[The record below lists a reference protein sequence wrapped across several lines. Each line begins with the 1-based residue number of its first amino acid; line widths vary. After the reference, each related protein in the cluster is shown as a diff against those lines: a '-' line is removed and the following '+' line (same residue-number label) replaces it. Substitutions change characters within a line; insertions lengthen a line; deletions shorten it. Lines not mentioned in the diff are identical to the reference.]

1 MHEIVIP
8 SLYLLTGV
16 MVYATAHHFV
26 VALKPPHD
34 RVHLTFA
41 VMCLLAV
48 AYILTD
54 IQTLQSSNTEGYV
67 RILKW
72 NISAALLFFLLFPW
86 FIAWH
91 TKRPSLPLL
100 AGLSLLFAVLC
111 IVNLAQPYSLLY
123 DRMDGLNTL
132 QLPWGEIVSR
142 GNGHN
147 GTLVYLV
154 IAGIL
159 AAFGYALYALGSTYR
174 RHRRGMDLAMLFAV
188 GFFLLS
194 TIEGLLV
201 RLSILP
207 FIELGPYSLP
217 LMAIC
222 MSAALSYGSQQQLRN
237 SERRFRMLFEN
248 SPLCIHEIS
257 LDGRFLSM
265 NRAGLDML
273 SQQDDAKI
281 CGTSF
286 LNVVSQQD
294 VPRIQ
299 ALFREALDGNVCHF
313 EFNTAG
319 DRVLHFKSSFIP
331 IRDVS
336 GQVMKLMGLT
346 EDITERKQAEQ
357 NIQQLA
363 YYDPLTNLP
372 NRRLLLDR
380 LGKALATCSRSQRYG
395 ALMLI
400 DLDHFKKL
408 NDVHGH
414 EVGDLLLV
422 EVARRITHSIREQD
436 SAARLGGDEYVV
448 MLEDLSTDTQEA
460 ARQADT
466 VAEKIRSTLSLPYY
480 LKHTLT
486 SRNAGTIE
494 HYCTSSIGVTL
505 FGSDDNIEELFR
517 WADAAMYQAKAA
529 GRNVIRFFDATM
541 QAAIEAHAMLE
552 QDLRTA
558 YELQQFR
565 LHYQVQVDGRC
576 EPQGAEALLRW
587 EHPYHGLLSPLRFI
601 RLAEETGLILLLGQ
615 WVLDTA
621 CAQIKKWQDDP
632 MLSKLSISV
641 NVSGRQFH
649 QPHFATQV
657 KATVQQHG
665 INPLRLK
672 LELTESA
679 VLENIEDAIS
689 KMLVL
694 KEFGVRISL
703 DDFGTGYSSLA
714 YLKRLPVDQLKIDQS
729 FVRDIATDTG
739 DVVMV
744 RTIVDLGM
752 NFELDIVAEGVETQ
766 EQFRLLQRYGCAC
779 FQGTLLGKPLPP
791 EQFEALLKQ
800 GHPAAEH

>member
-16 MVYATAHHFV
+16 MVYATTHHFV

-41 VMCLLAV
+41 FMCLLAV

-54 IQTLQSSNTEGYV
+54 IQTLQASSTEDYV
-67 RILKW
+67 RALKW
-72 NISAALLFFLLFPW
+72 NASAALLFFLLFPW

-91 TKRPSLPLL
+91 TGRSFRPLL
-100 AGLSLLFAVLC
+100 TGLSLLFAVLC

-123 DRMDGLNTL
+123 DRLDGLSTL
-132 QLPWGEIVSR
+132 QLPWGETVTR

-147 GTLVYLV
+147 GAPIYLA
-154 IAGIL
+154 IAGIMT
-159 AAFGYALYALGSTYR
+159 AFGYALYVLGSTYR
-174 RHRRGMDLAMLFAV
+174 RHRRGMDLAMIIAV
-188 GFFLLS
+188 GLFLLT

-217 LMAIC
+217 LMAIL
-222 MSAALSYGSQQQLRN
+222 MSAALSYGTRQLLRN

-273 SQQDDAKI
+273 NQQNEEQI
-281 CGTSF
+281 CGMHF
-286 LNVVSQQD
+286 LEAVSKQD
-294 VPRIQ
+294 QPHIQ
-299 ALFREALDGNVCHF
+299 ILFREALDGNVCHF
-313 EFNTAG
+313 EFTTAG
-319 DRVLHFKSSFIP
+319 DWPLHFKSSFIP
-331 IRDVS
+331 IRDTT
-336 GQVMKLMGLT
+336 GQVIKLMGLT

-380 LGKALATCSRSQRYG
+380 LGKALSTCSRSKHHG

-408 NDVHGH
+408 NDIHGH

-422 EVARRITHSIREQD
+422 EVAQRISRCIREQD

-460 ARQADT
+460 ARQADM
-466 VAEKIRSTLSLPYY
+466 VAEKIRGALSRPYY
-480 LKHTLT
+480 LKRTLT
-486 SRNAGTIE
+486 SSNAETIE

-505 FGSDDNIEELFR
+505 FSSGDNIEELFR

-541 QAAIEAHAMLE
+541 QAAIEAHVMLE

-565 LHYQVQVDGRC
+565 LHYQVQVDGRR

-587 EHPYHGLLSPLRFI
+587 EHPHHGLMSPLRFI

-632 MLSKLSISV
+632 LMGKLAISV
-641 NVSGRQFH
+641 NVSGRQFR

-657 KATVQQHG
+657 KATVQRHG
-665 INPLRLK
+665 INPLHLK

-694 KEFGVRISL
+694 KEFGVRIAL

-752 NFELDIVAEGVETQ
+752 NFELDVVAEGVETP
-766 EQFRLLQRYGCAC
+766 EQLQLLQRYGCTS
-779 FQGTLLGKPLPP
+779 FQGLLLGKPLPP
-791 EQFEALLKQ
+791 EQLETLLKQ
-800 GHPAAEH
+800 RHTSEH

>member
-16 MVYATAHHFV
+16 MAYAMAHHFV

-34 RVHLTFA
+34 RVQLTFT
-41 VMCLLAV
+41 VMCLLSAV
-48 AYILTD
+48 YILTD
-54 IQTLQSSNTEGYV
+54 IQTLQATTIADYVSALKSNAG
-67 RILKW
+67 
-72 NISAALLFFLLFPW
+72 SALLFFLLFPW

-91 TKRPSLPLL
+91 TGKFMQPLL
-100 AGLSLLFAVLC
+100 TGLSLLFAVLLAA
-111 IVNLAQPYSLLY
+111 NLAQPYSVLY
-123 DRMDGLNTL
+123 DRLDGLRTL
-132 QLPWGEIVSR
+132 QLPWGESVTR

-147 GTLVYLV
+147 SVFAYLA
-154 IAGIL
+154 IAGIMT
-159 AAFGYALYALGSTYR
+159 AFGYALYALGDTYR
-174 RHRRGMDLAMLFAV
+174 RHRRGMDLGILIAV
-188 GFFLLS
+188 SLFLLS
-194 TIEGLLV
+194 SIEGLLV

-222 MSAALSYGSQQQLRN
+222 MSAALSYGTQQQLRN

-273 SQQDDAKI
+273 DMQNEEKI
-281 CGTSF
+281 CGMHF
-286 LNVVSQQD
+286 LSAVSEQD
-294 VPRIQ
+294 APRIQ
-299 ALFREALDGNVCHF
+299 ELFQDALNGKVCHF
-313 EFNTAG
+313 EFTTAG
-319 DRVLHFKSSFIP
+319 DRSLHFKSSFIP
-331 IRDVS
+331 IRGS
-336 GQVMKLMGLT
+336 TGQVVKLMGLT
-346 EDITERKQAEQ
+346 EDITKRKQAEQ
-357 NIQQLA
+357 DIQQLA

-380 LGKALATCSRSQRYG
+380 LGQALSTSARSQHHG

-408 NDVHGH
+408 NDIHGH
-414 EVGDLLLV
+414 EVGDLLLI
-422 EVARRITHSIREQD
+422 EVAQRITHCIREQD

-448 MLEDLSTDTQEA
+448 MLEELSSSMQEA
-460 ARQADT
+460 ARQADM
-466 VAEKIRSTLSLPYY
+466 VAEKIRAALSRPYY
-480 LKHTLT
+480 LKRVLA
-486 SRNAGTIE
+486 SGSSGAIE

-505 FGSDDNIEELFR
+505 FGSGDNIEELFR
-517 WADAAMYQAKAA
+517 WTDAAMYQAKAA

-541 QAAIEAHAMLE
+541 QAAIEAHALLE

-558 YELQQFR
+558 YELRQFR
-565 LHYQVQVDGRC
+565 LHYQLQVDGRR

-587 EHPYHGLLSPLRFI
+587 EHPHHGLMSPLRFI

-621 CAQIKKWQDDP
+621 CAQIGKWQDDP
-632 MLSKLSISV
+632 LLSKLSIAV
-641 NVSGRQFH
+641 NVSGRQFR
-649 QPHFATQV
+649 QPDFAV
-657 KATVQQHG
+657 RIKAAVQRHG

-672 LELTESA
+672 LELTESV

-689 KMLVL
+689 KMLEL

-714 YLKRLPVDQLKIDQS
+714 YLKRLPLDQLKIDRS
-729 FVRDIATDTG
+729 FVRDITTDTG

-752 NFELDIVAEGVETQ
+752 NFELDVVAEGVETE
-766 EQFRLLQRYGCAC
+766 EQFQLLQRYGCTS
-779 FQGTLLGKPLPP
+779 FQGTLLGKPVPA
-791 EQFEALLKQ
+791 EQLEASLRQ
-800 GHPAAEH
+800 RHTPVH